1 MGRKCHEVEAW
12 FMCVGQFFFVDFLA
26 LAADPNFMWSKT
38 EHPGISSSKD
48 RGRQGQLC
56 HEL

>member
-1 MGRKCHEVEAW
+1 
-12 FMCVGQFFFVDFLA
+12 MCVGQFFFVDFLA